1 MVSIYLEFSRADG
14 SRYDGMYKDG
24 KKHGYGKYVWS
35 DGSYYEGD
43 WVDNKICGR
52 GVYTWNDGRV
62 RTLADVEIRG

>member
-1 MVSIYLEFSRADG
+1 
-14 SRYDGMYKDG
+14 MYKDG

-43 WVDNKICGR
+43 WIDNKICGR

-62 RTLADVEIRG
+62 RMLTDVEIRGRVAK